1 MREREGATL
10 RRTED
15 VKGIHPVPRGLRLA
29 ALQMMYKHIDAF
41 LYLGAHEFRNSGRG
55 TFCWEVDPVWV
66 ASEHGDK
73 FGYCRENAH
82 YRCASALSDEP
93 NATVPRRASQ
103 PFQ

>member
-1 MREREGATL
+1 MREREGATAK
-10 RRTED
+10 RTED

-73 FGYCRENAH
+73 FGYCR
-82 YRCASALSDEP
+82 
-93 NATVPRRASQ
+93 
-103 PFQ
+103 